1 MTGIVTPRTELPIV
15 VWFDE
20 TNDVGR
26 GSSVVV
32 APVETSGMSTDSF
45 EQRLDEALTHLRG
58 VLIARH
64 GLELGA
70 DLHAEVTE
78 YAWQHRDRL
87 REVDNPAGYLY
98 RVAQSRT
105 RRYRRWNRA
114 IALPPERPTDQR
126 LDGLPADHDVPLD
139 AALARL
145 RPDERTVVVLIHAY
159 GYRYEEAAEFLGT
172 SVSAV
177 RNRLHRGM
185 TTLRRLLNEETP
197 DAHR

>member
-1 MTGIVTPRTELPIV
+1 
-15 VWFDE
+15 
-20 TNDVGR
+20 
-26 GSSVVV
+26 
-32 APVETSGMSTDSF
+32 MSTHSF
-45 EQRLDEALTHLRG
+45 EQPLGEALAHLRG

-64 GLELGA
+64 GLEVGA

-78 YAWQHRDRL
+78 YAWEHRDRL
-87 REVDNPAGYLY
+87 RDLDNPVGYLY

-114 IALPPERPTDQR
+114 VTLPPERPAER
-126 LDGLPADHDVPLD
+126 PRDGQPAEHDVPLD

-145 RPDERTVVVLIHAY
+145 HPDERTVVVLIHAY
-159 GYRYEEAAEFLGT
+159 GYRYDEAAEFLGT

>member
-1 MTGIVTPRTELPIV
+1 
-15 VWFDE
+15 
-20 TNDVGR
+20 
-26 GSSVVV
+26 
-32 APVETSGMSTDSF
+32 MSTHSF
-45 EQRLDEALTHLRG
+45 EQRLDEALAHLRG

-87 REVDNPAGYLY
+87 PDLDNPAGYLY

-114 IALPPERPTDQR
+114 VTLPAERPTNQR
-126 LDGLPADHDVPLD
+126 LDGLPADHDVPLEE
-139 AALARL
+139 ALARL
-145 RPDERTVVVLIHAY
+145 RPDERTVVVLVHAY

-185 TTLRRLLNEETP
+185 TTLRRLLNEESP